1 MVADRE
7 LHARQRES
15 RPPLR
20 GHLAATWLA
29 AWLTTAQNRSRKR
42 PHTPGWHDQMIR
54 LRLFGPLELI
64 DAQGAEMRAVLAQPK
79 RLSLLAY
86 LAAASPRGFHRRD
99 TLLALLWP
107 ELDDAHARKALNQAL
122 GFLRQ
127 ELESDGDVVL
137 SRGTQALGINVD
149 RCWCDVAAFEDAVKA
164 GRLGE
169 ALELYRGDLLS
180 GWHVDEA
187 PDFEDWSDRERFRLR
202 ALAAETAQSLAM
214 ERRRAGD
221 LGAAIRAARQAV
233 ALSRSDERALRL
245 LVELLDGAGD
255 RAGALAAYAEFEKQL
270 SADLGVEPAPE
281 TRALLDKIRARVA
294 LVPWT
299 VPDAL
304 HDAARSA
311 TVLGVTNRES
321 DAVVTPKSRS
331 NRRAVRWLV
340 GAVASAL
347 IVFMMRGGDSRD
359 SQAKT
364 PQDVLDPNL
373 MAVLPFRVSDSDTS
387 FAYLREGM
395 VDLLSAKL
403 GGVVR
408 AVDPR
413 VMVAAWQR
421 AGANRLDADTQH
433 VTALARH
440 LHAGLILRGA
450 VTGAGGTIV
459 LSASLTELRDGS
471 THLASVEVRRDS
483 LLRGIDSLVTQLL
496 AVHAGE
502 DLRHVVSLERVTV
515 PMLREYLAGKALQR
529 QGRNAEAIPHYLAAI
544 GPDSDFALA
553 GMGLAD
559 ASLYTFGN
567 QVLTGWR
574 IAMRGRDRL
583 SDRDRAIQDAI
594 IGPAF
599 PARPSQSEFRRLA
612 EHATLVAP
620 ESIDAWLARAD
631 NLDEGAVQDVPDW
644 PRRAIAAYTQALTL
658 DSTSIHANGY
668 LGELYLR
675 VGDTAR
681 ARTTMERALRL
692 DSTSIGGSYSLWEAG
707 VAFGQKDRRARGLE
721 GLGRSGAASVINGMI
736 FFGFATGLGFE
747 DQEAPLLRQL
757 EQGDGRSR
765 PGSAVRLLYETAT
778 LRGQPT
784 HAKQFADTLSADPQ
798 LILSVL
804 LSAIADDGDSAWAA
818 HFRDRFRPANM
829 ETRIAKCGPVPMLA
843 AVYDADVRH
852 DSTLAAHIA
861 RVIEERDRST
871 MDGATLRRCA
881 IGGLSLRVLLAAP
894 HADGELRRRAES
906 LDSLLRLGPMDIGD
920 FLLNMGNLVLAG
932 AWEQLHEP
940 RRALAAVR
948 RRSTIYDPAQGFARM
963 LRDEARLAAA
973 TGDVDGAIRAYR
985 IFIALRRD
993 AEPRLQPQVEIA
1005 RQELTRLIAKRAKHG
1020 S

>member
-1 MVADRE
+1 
-7 LHARQRES
+7 
-15 RPPLR
+15 
-20 GHLAATWLA
+20 
-29 AWLTTAQNRSRKR
+29 
-42 PHTPGWHDQMIR
+42 MIR

-99 TLLALLWP
+99 ALLALLWP
-107 ELDDAHARKALNQAL
+107 ELDDAHARKALNQSL

-127 ELESDGDVVL
+127 ELASDGDVVL

-164 GRLGE
+164 GRLAE
-169 ALELYRGDLLS
+169 ALELHRGDLLS

-202 ALAAETAQSLAM
+202 GLAAEAAQSLAM

-221 LGAAIRAARQAV
+221 HGAAIRAARQAV

-245 LVELLDGAGD
+245 LVELLDGTGD

-270 SADLGVEPAPE
+270 SADLGVEPSPE
-281 TRALLDKIRARVA
+281 TRALVDKIRARIA
-294 LVPWT
+294 LFPWT

-304 HDAARSA
+304 HDADDAARPA

-321 DAVVTPKSRS
+321 DAVVTPKSRP
-331 NRRAVRWLV
+331 NRRAIRWLV

-347 IVFMMRGGDSRD
+347 IVFVMRGGDSRD
-359 SQAKT
+359 SQAKA

-373 MAVLPFRVSDSDTS
+373 MAVLPFRVSDADTS
-387 FAYLREGM
+387 LAYLREGM

-421 AGANRLDADTQH
+421 AGANRLDADTQR
-433 VTALARH
+433 VTALVRH

-450 VTGAGGTIV
+450 VTGAGGTIL

-529 QGRNAEAIPHYLAAI
+529 QGRNEEAIAHYLAAI

-567 QVLTGWR
+567 QVSTGWL

-583 SDRDRAIQDAI
+583 SDRDRAIQDAM
-594 IGPAF
+594 IGPAY
-599 PARPSQSEFRRLA
+599 PTRPSQNEFRRLA
-612 EHATLVAP
+612 EQATLVAP
-620 ESIDAWLARAD
+620 DRIDAWLARAD
-631 NLDEGAVQDVPDW
+631 NLFEGAVQDVPDW

-658 DSTSIHANGY
+658 DSTSIGANRN
-668 LGELYLR
+668 LGELYFR

-681 ARTTMERALRL
+681 ARTAMERSLRL
-692 DSTSIGGSYSLWEAG
+692 DSTSIDGSYSLWRAG

-721 GLGRSGAASVINGMI
+721 GLSRSGAYSVISSI
-736 FFGFATGLGFE
+736 KFLGFATGLGFE
-747 DQEAPLLRQL
+747 DQEAPFLRLL
-757 EQGDGRSR
+757 EQNDGRSR
-765 PGSAVRLLYETAT
+765 PGSALTGLYETAT

-784 HAKQFADTLSADPQ
+784 HAKQFADTLNDDPQ
-798 LILSVL
+798 LILRVL
-804 LSAIADDGDSAWAA
+804 LSAIADDGDSTWAA
-818 HFRDRFRPANM
+818 HFRDRLRPADM

-843 AVYDADVRH
+843 AVYDADVRR
-852 DSTLAAHIA
+852 DSTLAAHVA
-861 RVIEERDRST
+861 QVIEERDRST
-871 MDGATLRRCA
+871 MSGAMHRRCA
-881 IGGLSLRVLLAAP
+881 IGGLSLRVLLAAR

-906 LDSLLRLGPMDIGD
+906 LDSLLRLGPMVPDD

-932 AWEQLHEP
+932 AWEQLREP

-948 RRSTIYDPAQGFARM
+948 RRTTIYDPAQGFARM

-993 AEPRLQPQVEIA
+993 AEPPLQPQVEIA
-1005 RQELTRLIAKRAKHG
+1005 RQELTRLIAKRANHG